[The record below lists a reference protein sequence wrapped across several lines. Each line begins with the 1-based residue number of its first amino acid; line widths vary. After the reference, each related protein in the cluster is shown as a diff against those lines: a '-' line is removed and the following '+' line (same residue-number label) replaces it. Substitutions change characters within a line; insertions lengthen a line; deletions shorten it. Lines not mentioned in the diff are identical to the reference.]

1 MADFSFPT
9 LPAVTP
15 PQQTSLGDMMNIAR
29 GAQAYQQAQQINP
42 LDLQAKQMAVQ
53 QAQQVNPLALRQ
65 QAAQTTA
72 AEGTLAPTIAKAG
85 SEAETAATGSE
96 AAKLAL
102 AAKKAQTI
110 SNGYVGAINDPI
122 VLQAA
127 SNPDSVDKNQLFQ
140 FINNFGK
147 NQAKA
152 AGVPEEQAIAIMQP
166 YLKVAQNN
174 PAALRSY
181 LIQRHVAGLDQSAQ
195 LGTYQT
201 QTTVNALGQTVKVT
215 PGLGT
220 QKVEIGIPG
229 GLQGAAASGQ
239 VPAGTEVAPGM
250 SVPYP
255 VRSAAQPYIA
265 EPTEAKDQAAGAEYR
280 NNLVNNQMSLTQ
292 GRRNVQEV
300 IKQAT
305 GINEK
310 LYFPE
315 GGIFGQA
322 EQKILSSLKSDQYDL
337 LAKDLAN
344 MHITNSRAMGTVGN
358 TVAGLDMAAVAGGTV
373 KVPPK
378 VLIDIARR
386 VQADQTNLDMQANG
400 AQQFAQKF
408 GDNNMKTFQQSWTAN
423 ARDTKIFEAINL
435 LENETNP
442 DKLKTEFE
450 KLFPTEKKRKTILKQ
465 YKNLKSLAATG
476 LQAQPLSPEDF

>member
-29 GAQAYQQAQQINP
+29 GAQAYQQAAQVNP
-42 LDLQAKQMAVQ
+42 LELQAKQLAVQ
-53 QAQQVNPLALRQ
+53 QAQQINPLALRQ
-65 QAAQTTA
+65 QTAATTA
-72 AEGTLAPTIAKAG
+72 AEGTLAPTIARAG
-85 SEAETAATGSE
+85 SEAETAATGADS
-96 AAKLAL
+96 AKLAL
-102 AAKKAQTI
+102 AQKKAQII
-110 SNGYVGAINDPI
+110 SSGYVGAINDPI

-127 SNPDSVDKNQLFQ
+127 SNPEAVDKNQLFK
-140 FINNFGK
+140 FVENFGK
-147 NQAKA
+147 TQAKA
-152 AGVPEEQAIAIMQP
+152 AGIPEDQAINLMQP
-166 YLKVAQNN
+166 YMDVAEKN
-174 PAALRSY
+174 PAALREY
-181 LIQRHVAGLDQSAQ
+181 FIKRHVAGLDQAAQ

-229 GLQGAAASGQ
+229 GLQGSTASGP
-239 VPAGTEVAPGM
+239 VSAGTEIAPGM
-250 SVPYP
+250 RVPYP
-255 VRSAAQPYIA
+255 VRSAAQPYMP

-280 NNLVNNQMSLTQ
+280 NNLVNGQMGLSQ

-315 GGIFGQA
+315 GGIPGQF
-322 EQKILSSLKSDQYDL
+322 EQKILSALKSDQYDL

-344 MHITNSRAMGTVGN
+344 MAITNSKAMGSVGG
-358 TVAGLDMAAVAGGTV
+358 TVAGLDMAAVANGTI

-378 VLIDIARR
+378 ILIEIARR
-386 VQADQTNLDMQANG
+386 VQAGQTELDMQANG
-400 AQQFAQKF
+400 AQQFAQKY
-408 GDNNMKTFQQSWTAN
+408 GDNNMKAYQQAWNAN
-423 ARDTKIFEAINL
+423 SENKIFEAMNIMRDL
-435 LENETNP
+435 TDP
-442 DKLKTEFE
+442 VKQKTELNR
-450 KLFPTEKKRKTILKQ
+450 LFPNPNQYQDFLKKYQNIKKL
-465 YKNLKSLAATG
+465 SETG
-476 LQAQPLSPEDF
+476 RL